1 MNGHVAEWLGEGL
14 QNLLQQFDS
23 VHRPLFSY
31 LYGKQ
36 SLGGRCFYTAQF
48 LLGLTDHF
56 NMINS
61 VFVVDLTT
69 LYKAKW
75 FVKFFKI
82 ELCANFDGTIAK

>member
-1 MNGHVAEWLGEGL
+1 MAEWLGEGL

-48 LLGLTDHF
+48 FIGADGSFQYDQFRLRRRSHQ
-56 NMINS
+56 
-61 VFVVDLTT
+61 FVQSQEIR
-69 LYKAKW
+69 
-75 FVKFFKI
+75 KI
-82 ELCANFDGTIAK
+82 FSDRVVRQF